1 MYIIR
6 NYGHS
11 MSKTGGAK
19 THHLSHH
26 SWRGGLADP
35 TYLGAMSDPK
45 GHRMPP
51 AENLDTWSIDFG
63 DWSWVDFGDWTHSTP
78 KKRGTHG

>member
-19 THHLSHH
+19 HPPFNPQTR
-26 SWRGGLADP
+26 RGGLADP
-35 TYLGAMSDPK
+35 TYLGAVSEPL
-45 GHRMPP
+45 GLRTLP
-51 AENLDTWSIDFG
+51 AENMQLTQLDTL
-63 DWSWVDFGDWTHSTP
+63 
-78 KKRGTHG
+78 KRNSQ